1 MFCRR
6 FLGRVLDCGWR
17 ARSPSC
23 FAGDSWEGCWISC
36 AGEALRRPARACH
49 STGRSAATLCRCTGP
64 DLVCQGPLPRSPSC
78 FAGDSWEGCWISC
91 AGEALRRPARAC
103 HSTGRGRA
111 TARRPNIVRRAPP
124 ARSPP
129 CEIPGKG
136 GGLRARRRDGK
147 WLRWGAWVAV
157 LACQSART
165 SGSSAWEPVFG
176 RRLALGPG
184 TRVPFFPQAF
194 G

>member
-1 MFCRR
+1 MEGCWIAGGAPVLHHVSQEIPGKGAGFRAPARRCAGLPGRATARGEVRRRCADAPGPTSCARAPCPLSTMFCRR
-6 FLGRVLDCGWR
+6 FLGRVLDFVRRRGAAPACQGVPQHGARCGDGVLMR
-17 ARSPSC
+17 RSRPRAPASPARSPSC
-23 FAGDSWEGCWISC
+23 FAGDSWERWWV
-36 AGEALRRPARACH
+36 A
-49 STGRSAATLCRCTGP
+49 
-64 DLVCQGPLPRSPSC
+64 
-78 FAGDSWEGCWISC
+78 
-91 AGEALRRPARAC
+91 
-103 HSTGRGRA
+103 
-111 TARRPNIVRRAPP
+111 
-124 ARSPP
+124 
-129 CEIPGKG
+129 
-136 GGLRARRRDGK
+136 ARRRDGK